1 MRGAQGGSFELTKGE
16 ITNEMEIKGW
26 FIGRNLVT
34 RQPIEASTIL
44 MKDGVMAC
52 NKWLGSQLDDMFSH

>member
-52 NKWLGSQLDDMFSH
+52 NK